1 MKDLELLKL
10 ITEFAKPYKKVLLL
24 SLILLPLSS
33 IAFSLQPY
41 LMQKAIDGPLRAGN
55 YAELQVYIVI
65 FLGAILFNFFI
76 HLMQIYVINSTAQKI
91 ITDIR
96 LKLFDHLEKLP
107 MTFFDKNPV
116 GRSVTRLTSDV
127 EQLSDS
133 FAGGMISVIIDCL
146 NIMTIIVF
154 MLVINWKLCLCVI
167 SFLIPVAFLARH
179 FQNSFRKS
187 NHLARQKLS
196 VLNSF
201 LQQNIV
207 GISVVQMLNCADKN
221 KRIFDVSNQEYF
233 KANDKSIWADANF
246 SAGIE
251 LVSILSL
258 LALLF
263 LSKEI
268 LLSQALTIGVL
279 ISFLQYAQSLFEP
292 VRNLSDRFTI
302 IQSGFTAAERIN
314 ELLKETGSIQDKE
327 HPSVPLVQKD
337 YKNDENTET
346 EINNSKDVKSE
357 YLIEFNDVWFRYSDS
372 EDSPWILKGVSF
384 KIKPYEFVA
393 IVGAT
398 GSGKSSIIKLLT
410 RLYEPQQGEIKINGH
425 DLKDIPLADLRKFTG
440 VIHQDSYIFAGDLRS
455 NIELRRKDINLDRA
469 KPFLNKLNMNLDTK
483 LNERATNISSGEEQ
497 LINFARAI
505 VSEPEL
511 LILDEATAKI
521 DLNTEAFIQD
531 ELEHFRKSRT
541 LLVVAHRLETI
552 KDADKVISIQAGV
565 ASLQVN

>member
-1 MKDLELLKL
+1 
-10 ITEFAKPYKKVLLL
+10 
-24 SLILLPLSS
+24 
-33 IAFSLQPY
+33 
-41 LMQKAIDGPLRAGN
+41 
-55 YAELQVYIVI
+55 
-65 FLGAILFNFFI
+65 
-76 HLMQIYVINSTAQKI
+76 
-91 ITDIR
+91 
-96 LKLFDHLEKLP
+96 
-107 MTFFDKNPV
+107 
-116 GRSVTRLTSDV
+116 V

-146 NIMTIIVF
+146 NIITIIVF
-154 MLVINWKLCLCVI
+154 MLVINWKLCLCVV
-167 SFLIPVAFLARH
+167 SFLVPVVFLAKY
-179 FQNSFRKS
+179 FQDSFRKS

-221 KRIFDVSNQEYF
+221 KRIFDASNQEYF

-251 LVSILSL
+251 LVSIFSL

-279 ISFLQYAQSLFEP
+279 LSFLQYAQSLFEP

-314 ELLKETGSIQDKE
+314 ELLKETGAIKDKE
-327 HPSVPLVQKD
+327 QSLKYSSAP
-337 YKNDENTET
+337 YFIEAND
-346 EINNSKDVKSE
+346 SRDLKGE

-425 DLKDIPLADLRKFTG
+425 DLKDIPLADLREFMG

-455 NIELRRKDINLDRA
+455 NIELRRTDINLDRA
-469 KPFLNKLNMNLDTK
+469 KPFLDRLNMNLDTK

-497 LINFARAI
+497 LINFARAV
-505 VSEPEL
+505 VSEAQL

-521 DLNTEAFIQD
+521 DLNTEAFIQE
-531 ELEHFRKSRT
+531 ELEHFRKNRT

-552 KDADKVISIQAGV
+552 KNADKVISIQAGV

>member
-1 MKDLELLKL
+1 MINKDLELLKL
-10 ITEFAKPYKKVLLL
+10 ITEFAKPYRKVLLL

-41 LMQKAIDGPLRAGN
+41 LMQRAIDGPLKAGN
-55 YAELQVYIVI
+55 YAELQIYIII
-65 FLGAILFNFFI
+65 FLGAILFNFCV

-146 NIMTIIVF
+146 NIITIIVF
-154 MLVINWKLCLCVI
+154 MLVINWKLCLCVV
-167 SFLIPVAFLARH
+167 SFLIPVIFLAKY
-179 FQNSFRKS
+179 FQDSFRKS

-221 KRIFDVSNQEYF
+221 KRIFDASNQEYF

-251 LVSILSL
+251 LVSIFSL

-279 ISFLQYAQSLFEP
+279 LSFLQYAQSLFEP

-314 ELLKETGSIQDKE
+314 ELLKETGAIEDKE
-327 HPSVPLVQKD
+327 QSLKHSPAPCLVEG
-337 YKNDENTET
+337 ND
-346 EINNSKDVKSE
+346 SRDLKSE
-357 YLIEFNDVWFRYSDS
+357 YLIEFNDVWFRYSDL

-384 KIKPYEFVA
+384 SIKPYEFVA

-425 DLKDIPLADLRKFTG
+425 DLKDIPLADLREFMG

-455 NIELRRKDINLDRA
+455 NIELRRTDIHLDRA
-469 KPFLNKLNMNLDTK
+469 KPFLDRLNMNLDTK

-497 LINFARAI
+497 LINFARAV
-505 VSEPEL
+505 VSEAQL

-521 DLNTEAFIQD
+521 DLNTEAFIQE
-531 ELEHFRKSRT
+531 ELEHFRKNRT

-552 KDADKVISIQAGV
+552 KNADKVISIQAGV

>member
-1 MKDLELLKL
+1 MINTDLELLKL
-10 ITEFAKPYKKVLLL
+10 IAEFAKPYRKVLLL

-41 LMQKAIDGPLRAGN
+41 LIQRAIDGPLKAGN
-55 YAELQVYIVI
+55 YAELQMYIVV

-146 NIMTIIVF
+146 NIITIIVF
-154 MLVINWKLCLCVI
+154 MLVINWKLCLCVV
-167 SFLIPVAFLARH
+167 SFLVPVACLARH

-187 NHLARQKLS
+187 NHVARQKLS

-233 KANDKSIWADANF
+233 KANDKSIWADASF

-251 LVSILSL
+251 LVSILSV

-314 ELLKETGSIQDKE
+314 ELLKEAGAIQD
-327 HPSVPLVQKD
+327 
-337 YKNDENTET
+337 NENAESK
-346 EINNSKDVKSE
+346 INNSRDVKSE

-372 EDSPWILKGVSF
+372 EDSPWILKGVNF
-384 KIKPYEFVA
+384 KIKHSEFVA

-425 DLKDIPLADLRKFTG
+425 NLKDIPLADLRRLTG

-455 NIELRRKDINLDRA
+455 NIELGRKDINLDRA

-505 VSEPEL
+505 VSEAQL

-521 DLNTEAFIQD
+521 DLNTEAFIQE
-531 ELEHFRKSRT
+531 ELEHFRKNKT

-552 KDADKVISIQAGV
+552 KNADKVISIQAGV
-565 ASLQVN
+565 ANLQVN

>member
-10 ITEFAKPYKKVLLL
+10 IAEFAKPYRKILLL

-41 LMQKAIDGPLRAGN
+41 LMQRAIDGPLKAGN
-55 YAELQVYIVI
+55 YAELQIYIVI

-96 LKLFDHLEKLP
+96 LKLFDHLERLP

-133 FAGGMISVIIDCL
+133 FAGGMISVVIDCL

-154 MLVINWKLCLCVI
+154 MLVINWKLCLCVV
-167 SFLIPVAFLARH
+167 SFLIPVVFLAKY

-221 KRIFDVSNQEYF
+221 KQIFDTSNQEYF

-251 LVSILSL
+251 LLSILSL

-279 ISFLQYAQSLFEP
+279 LSFLQYAQSLFEP
-292 VRNLSDRFTI
+292 VRNLSDRFTV

-314 ELLKETGSIQDKE
+314 ELLKETGAIQDKE
-327 HPSVPLVQKD
+327 QSLKHSPAR
-337 YKNDENTET
+337 YFNENNDSRD
-346 EINNSKDVKSE
+346 IKSE

-372 EDSPWILKGVSF
+372 EDSPWVLKGVSF

-455 NIELRRKDINLDRA
+455 NIELRRTDINLDRA
-469 KPFLNKLNMNLDTK
+469 KPFLDRLNMNLDTK

-497 LINFARAI
+497 LINFARAV
-505 VSEPEL
+505 VSEAQL

-521 DLNTEAFIQD
+521 DLNTEAFIQE
-531 ELEHFRKSRT
+531 ELEHFRKNRT

-552 KDADKVISIQAGV
+552 KNADKVISIQAGV

>member
-10 ITEFAKPYKKVLLL
+10 IAEFAKPYRKVLLL

-41 LMQKAIDGPLRAGN
+41 LMQRAIDGPLKAGN
-55 YAELQVYIVI
+55 YAELQVYIII
-65 FLGAILFNFFI
+65 FLGAIFFNFCI

-146 NIMTIIVF
+146 NIITIIVF
-154 MLVINWKLCLCVI
+154 MLVINWKLCLCIV
-167 SFLIPVAFLARH
+167 SFLIPVAFLAKY
-179 FQNSFRKS
+179 FQDSFRKS

-221 KRIFDVSNQEYF
+221 KRIFDASNQEYF

-251 LVSILSL
+251 LVSIFSL

-279 ISFLQYAQSLFEP
+279 LSFLQYAQSLFEP

-314 ELLKETGSIQDKE
+314 ELLKETGAIKDKE
-327 HPSVPLVQKD
+327 QSLKYSSAP
-337 YKNDENTET
+337 YFIEAND
-346 EINNSKDVKSE
+346 SRDLKGE

-425 DLKDIPLADLRKFTG
+425 DLKDIPSADLREFMG

-455 NIELRRKDINLDRA
+455 NIELRRTDINLDRA
-469 KPFLNKLNMNLDTK
+469 KPFLDRLNMNLDTK

-497 LINFARAI
+497 LINFARAV
-505 VSEPEL
+505 VSEAQL

-521 DLNTEAFIQD
+521 DLNTEAFIQE
-531 ELEHFRKSRT
+531 ELEHFRKNRT

-552 KDADKVISIQAGV
+552 KNADKVISIQAGV

>member
-10 ITEFAKPYKKVLLL
+10 IAEFAKPYRKVLLL

-41 LMQKAIDGPLRAGN
+41 LMQRAIDGPLKAGN
-55 YAELQVYIVI
+55 YAELQIYIII
-65 FLGAILFNFFI
+65 FLGAILFNFCV

-146 NIMTIIVF
+146 NIITIIVF
-154 MLVINWKLCLCVI
+154 MLVINWKLCLCVV
-167 SFLIPVAFLARH
+167 SFLVPVVFLAKY
-179 FQNSFRKS
+179 FQDSFRKS

-221 KRIFDVSNQEYF
+221 KRIFDASNQEYF

-251 LVSILSL
+251 LVSIFSL

-279 ISFLQYAQSLFEP
+279 LSFLQYAQSLFEP

-314 ELLKETGSIQDKE
+314 ELLKETGAIQDKE
-327 HPSVPLVQKD
+327 LSLKHSPAPYLIEG
-337 YKNDENTET
+337 NDS
-346 EINNSKDVKSE
+346 IDIKSE

-425 DLKDIPLADLRKFTG
+425 DLKDIPLADLREFMG

-455 NIELRRKDINLDRA
+455 NIELRRTDINLDRA
-469 KPFLNKLNMNLDTK
+469 KPFLDRLNMNLDTK

-497 LINFARAI
+497 LINFARAV
-505 VSEPEL
+505 VSEAQL

-521 DLNTEAFIQD
+521 DLNTEAFIQE
-531 ELEHFRKSRT
+531 ELEHFRKNRT

-552 KDADKVISIQAGV
+552 KNADKVISIQAGV

>member
-1 MKDLELLKL
+1 MINKDLELLKL
-10 ITEFAKPYKKVLLL
+10 IAEFAKPYRKVLLL

-41 LMQKAIDGPLRAGN
+41 LMQRAIDGPLKAGN
-55 YAELQVYIVI
+55 YAELQIYIII
-65 FLGAILFNFFI
+65 FLGAIFFNFCI

-146 NIMTIIVF
+146 NIITIIVF
-154 MLVINWKLCLCVI
+154 MLVINWKLCLCIV
-167 SFLIPVAFLARH
+167 SFLVPVAFLARH

-187 NHLARQKLS
+187 NHVARQKLS

-233 KANDKSIWADANF
+233 KANDKSIWADASF

-251 LVSILSL
+251 LVSILSV

-314 ELLKETGSIQDKE
+314 ELLKETGAIQD
-327 HPSVPLVQKD
+327 
-337 YKNDENTET
+337 NENAET
-346 EINNSKDVKSE
+346 EINNSKDIKSE

-384 KIKPYEFVA
+384 KIKPHEFVA

-505 VSEPEL
+505 VSEAPL

-521 DLNTEAFIQD
+521 DLNTEAFIQE
-531 ELEHFRKSRT
+531 ELEHFRKNRT
-541 LLVVAHRLETI
+541 LVVVAHRLETI
-552 KDADKVISIQAGV
+552 KNADKVISIQAGV

>member
-1 MKDLELLKL
+1 MINKDLELLKL
-10 ITEFAKPYKKVLLL
+10 IAEFAKPYRKVLLL

-41 LMQKAIDGPLRAGN
+41 LMQRAIDGPLKAGN
-55 YAELQVYIVI
+55 YTELQIYIVI
-65 FLGAILFNFFI
+65 FLGAILLNFFI

-146 NIMTIIVF
+146 NIITIIVF
-154 MLVINWKLCLCVI
+154 MLVINWKLCLCIV
-167 SFLIPVAFLARH
+167 SFLVPVAFLARH

-187 NHLARQKLS
+187 NHVARQKLS

-233 KANDKSIWADANF
+233 KANDKSIWADASF

-251 LVSILSL
+251 LVSILSV

-314 ELLKETGSIQDKE
+314 ELLKETGAIQD
-327 HPSVPLVQKD
+327 
-337 YKNDENTET
+337 NENAET
-346 EINNSKDVKSE
+346 EINNSRDVKSE

-384 KIKPYEFVA
+384 KIKPHEFVA

-425 DLKDIPLADLRKFTG
+425 DLKDISLADLRKFTG

-455 NIELRRKDINLDRA
+455 NIELRRTDINLDRA

-505 VSEPEL
+505 VSEAPL

-521 DLNTEAFIQD
+521 DLNTEAFIQE
-531 ELEHFRKSRT
+531 ELEHFRKNRT
-541 LLVVAHRLETI
+541 LLVVAHRLETM
-552 KDADKVISIQAGV
+552 KDADKVITVQDGV
-565 ASLQVN
+565 ASIAKSKT

>member
-1 MKDLELLKL
+1 MINTDLELLKL
-10 ITEFAKPYKKVLLL
+10 IAEFAKPYKKLLLL

-41 LMQKAIDGPLRAGN
+41 LMQRAIDGPLKAGN
-55 YAELQVYIVI
+55 YTELQIYIVI

-146 NIMTIIVF
+146 NIITIIVF
-154 MLVINWKLCLCVI
+154 MSVINWKLCLCIV
-167 SFLIPVAFLARH
+167 SFLVPVAVLARH

-251 LVSILSL
+251 LISL
-258 LALLF
+258 FSVLALLF

-314 ELLKETGSIQDKE
+314 ELLKETGAIQDKE
-327 HPSVPLVQKD
+327 QSLKQSPVNYL
-337 YKNDENTET
+337 N
-346 EINNSKDVKSE
+346 EIDNSKDLKSE
-357 YLIEFNDVWFRYSDS
+357 YLIEFDDVWFRYSDS
-372 EDSPWILKGVSF
+372 EDSPWILKGISF

-410 RLYEPQQGEIKINGH
+410 RLYEPQQGEIKINGQN
-425 DLKDIPLADLRKFTG
+425 LKDIPLSDLRKFTG

-455 NIELRRKDINLDRA
+455 NIELGRKDINLDRA

-505 VSEPEL
+505 VSEAPL

-521 DLNTEAFIQD
+521 DLNTEAFIQE
-531 ELEHFRKSRT
+531 ELEHFRKNRT

-552 KDADKVISIQAGV
+552 KNADKVISIQAGV

>member
-1 MKDLELLKL
+1 MINKDLELLKL
-10 ITEFAKPYKKVLLL
+10 IAEFAKPYRKVLLL

-41 LMQKAIDGPLRAGN
+41 LMQRAIDGPLKAGN
-55 YAELQVYIVI
+55 YTELQIYIVI

-146 NIMTIIVF
+146 NIITIIVF
-154 MLVINWKLCLCVI
+154 MLVINWKLCLCIV
-167 SFLIPVAFLARH
+167 SFLVPVAFLARH

-187 NHLARQKLS
+187 NHVARQKLS

-233 KANDKSIWADANF
+233 KANDKSIWADASF

-251 LVSILSL
+251 LVSILSV

-314 ELLKETGSIQDKE
+314 ELLKETGAIQD
-327 HPSVPLVQKD
+327 
-337 YKNDENTET
+337 NENAET
-346 EINNSKDVKSE
+346 EINNSRDVKSE

-384 KIKPYEFVA
+384 KIKPHEFVA

-505 VSEPEL
+505 VSEAPL

-521 DLNTEAFIQD
+521 DLNTEAFIQE
-531 ELEHFRKSRT
+531 ELEHFRKNRT

-552 KDADKVISIQAGV
+552 KNADKVISIQAGV

>member
-1 MKDLELLKL
+1 MINKDLELLKL
-10 ITEFAKPYKKVLLL
+10 IAEFAKPYRKVLLL

-41 LMQKAIDGPLRAGN
+41 LMQRAIDGPLKAGN
-55 YAELQVYIVI
+55 YAELQIYIII
-65 FLGAILFNFFI
+65 FLGAILFNFCV

-146 NIMTIIVF
+146 NIITIIVF
-154 MLVINWKLCLCVI
+154 MLVINWKLCLCVV
-167 SFLIPVAFLARH
+167 SFLIPVIFLAKY
-179 FQNSFRKS
+179 FQDSFRKS

-221 KRIFDVSNQEYF
+221 KRIFDASNQEYF

-251 LVSILSL
+251 LVSIFSL

-279 ISFLQYAQSLFEP
+279 LSFLQYAQSLFEP

-314 ELLKETGSIQDKE
+314 ELLKETGAIEDKE
-327 HPSVPLVQKD
+327 QSLKHSPAPCLVEG
-337 YKNDENTET
+337 ND
-346 EINNSKDVKSE
+346 SRDLKSE

-384 KIKPYEFVA
+384 SIKPYEFVA

-425 DLKDIPLADLRKFTG
+425 DLKDIPSADLREFMG

-469 KPFLNKLNMNLDTK
+469 KPFLDRLNMNLDTK

-497 LINFARAI
+497 LINFARAV
-505 VSEPEL
+505 VSEAQL

-521 DLNTEAFIQD
+521 DLNTEAFIQE
-531 ELEHFRKSRT
+531 ELEHFRKNRT

-552 KDADKVISIQAGV
+552 KNADKVISIQAGV

>member
-1 MKDLELLKL
+1 MINTDLELLKL
-10 ITEFAKPYKKVLLL
+10 IAEFAKPYRKVLLL

-41 LMQKAIDGPLRAGN
+41 LMQRAIDGPLKAGN
-55 YAELQVYIVI
+55 YAELQVYIII
-65 FLGAILFNFFI
+65 FLGAIFFNFCI

-146 NIMTIIVF
+146 NIITIIVF
-154 MLVINWKLCLCVI
+154 MLVINWKLCLCVV
-167 SFLIPVAFLARH
+167 SFLIPVAFLAKY
-179 FQNSFRKS
+179 FQDSFRKS

-221 KRIFDVSNQEYF
+221 KRIFDASNQEYF

-251 LVSILSL
+251 LVSIFSL

-279 ISFLQYAQSLFEP
+279 LSFLQYAQSLFEP

-314 ELLKETGSIQDKE
+314 ELLKETGAIQDKE
-327 HPSVPLVQKD
+327 QSLKHSPAP
-337 YKNDENTET
+337 YFIEGND
-346 EINNSKDVKSE
+346 SRDLKSE

-425 DLKDIPLADLRKFTG
+425 DLKDIPSADLREFMG

-469 KPFLNKLNMNLDTK
+469 KPFLDRLNMNLDTK

-497 LINFARAI
+497 LINFARAV
-505 VSEPEL
+505 VSEAQL

-521 DLNTEAFIQD
+521 DLNTEAFIQE
-531 ELEHFRKSRT
+531 ELEHFRKNRT

-552 KDADKVISIQAGV
+552 KNADKVISIQAGV

>member
-1 MKDLELLKL
+1 
-10 ITEFAKPYKKVLLL
+10 
-24 SLILLPLSS
+24 
-33 IAFSLQPY
+33 
-41 LMQKAIDGPLRAGN
+41 
-55 YAELQVYIVI
+55 
-65 FLGAILFNFFI
+65 
-76 HLMQIYVINSTAQKI
+76 
-91 ITDIR
+91 
-96 LKLFDHLEKLP
+96 
-107 MTFFDKNPV
+107 
-116 GRSVTRLTSDV
+116 
-127 EQLSDS
+127 
-133 FAGGMISVIIDCL
+133 MISVIIDCL
-146 NIMTIIVF
+146 NIITIIVF
-154 MLVINWKLCLCVI
+154 MLVINWKLCLCIV
-167 SFLIPVAFLARH
+167 SFLVPVVFLAKY
-179 FQNSFRKS
+179 FQDSFRKS

-233 KANDKSIWADANF
+233 KANDKSIWADASF

-251 LVSILSL
+251 LVSILSV

-314 ELLKETGSIQDKE
+314 ELLKETGAIQD
-327 HPSVPLVQKD
+327 
-337 YKNDENTET
+337 NENAET
-346 EINNSKDVKSE
+346 EINNSRDVKSE

-372 EDSPWILKGVSF
+372 EDSPWILKGVNF
-384 KIKPYEFVA
+384 KIRPSEFVA

-425 DLKDIPLADLRKFTG
+425 DLKDIPLADLRRFTG

-455 NIELRRKDINLDRA
+455 NIELGRKDINLDRA

-505 VSEPEL
+505 VSEAQL

-521 DLNTEAFIQD
+521 DLNTEAFIQE
-531 ELEHFRKSRT
+531 ELEHFRKNKT

-552 KDADKVISIQAGV
+552 KNADKVISIQAGV

>member
-1 MKDLELLKL
+1 MINTDLELLKL
-10 ITEFAKPYKKVLLL
+10 IAEFAKPYRKLLLL

-41 LMQKAIDGPLRAGN
+41 LMQRAIDGPLKAGN
-55 YAELQVYIVI
+55 YAELQIYIII
-65 FLGAILFNFFI
+65 FLGAILFNFCV

-146 NIMTIIVF
+146 NIITIIVF
-154 MLVINWKLCLCVI
+154 MLVINWKLCLCVV
-167 SFLIPVAFLARH
+167 SFLVPVVFLAKY
-179 FQNSFRKS
+179 FQESFRKS

-221 KRIFDVSNQEYF
+221 KRIFDASNQEYF

-251 LVSILSL
+251 LVSIFSL

-279 ISFLQYAQSLFEP
+279 LSFLQYAQSLFEP

-314 ELLKETGSIQDKE
+314 ELLKETGAIEDK
-327 HPSVPLVQKD
+327 
-337 YKNDENTET
+337 KNSLKYSPANCFTG
-346 EINNSKDVKSE
+346 INDLKRSESE

-425 DLKDIPLADLRKFTG
+425 DLKDIPLADLREFMG

-469 KPFLNKLNMNLDTK
+469 KPFLDRLNMNLDTK

-505 VSEPEL
+505 VSEAPL

-521 DLNTEAFIQD
+521 DLNTEAFIQE
-531 ELEHFRKSRT
+531 ELEHFRKNRT

-552 KDADKVISIQAGV
+552 KNADKVISIQAGV

>member
-1 MKDLELLKL
+1 
-10 ITEFAKPYKKVLLL
+10 V
-24 SLILLPLSS
+24 
-33 IAFSLQPY
+33 
-41 LMQKAIDGPLRAGN
+41 
-55 YAELQVYIVI
+55 
-65 FLGAILFNFFI
+65 
-76 HLMQIYVINSTAQKI
+76 
-91 ITDIR
+91 
-96 LKLFDHLEKLP
+96 
-107 MTFFDKNPV
+107 PV
-116 GRSVTRLTSDV
+116 V
-127 EQLSDS
+127 
-133 FAGGMISVIIDCL
+133 
-146 NIMTIIVF
+146 
-154 MLVINWKLCLCVI
+154 
-167 SFLIPVAFLARH
+167 FLAKY
-179 FQNSFRKS
+179 FQDSFRKS
-187 NHLARQKLS
+187 NHLARQKLA

-221 KRIFDVSNQEYF
+221 KRIFDASNQEYF

-251 LVSILSL
+251 LVSIFSL

-279 ISFLQYAQSLFEP
+279 LSFLQYAQSLFEP

-314 ELLKETGSIQDKE
+314 ELLKETGAIQDKE
-327 HPSVPLVQKD
+327 QSLECSPVGCLA
-337 YKNDENTET
+337 
-346 EINNSKDVKSE
+346 EIDNSKEAIFKSE

-425 DLKDIPLADLRKFTG
+425 DLKDIPSADLREFMG

-455 NIELRRKDINLDRA
+455 NIELRRTDINLDRA
-469 KPFLNKLNMNLDTK
+469 KPFLDRLNMNLDTK

-497 LINFARAI
+497 LINFARAV
-505 VSEPEL
+505 VSEAQL

-521 DLNTEAFIQD
+521 DLNTEAFIQE
-531 ELEHFRKSRT
+531 ELEHFRKNRT

-552 KDADKVISIQAGV
+552 KNADKVIFIQAGV

>member
-1 MKDLELLKL
+1 MINKDLELLKL
-10 ITEFAKPYKKVLLL
+10 ITEFAKPYRKVLLL

-41 LMQKAIDGPLRAGN
+41 LMQRAIDGPLKAGN
-55 YAELQVYIVI
+55 YAELQVYIII
-65 FLGAILFNFFI
+65 FLGAIFFNFCI

-146 NIMTIIVF
+146 NIITIIVF
-154 MLVINWKLCLCVI
+154 MLVINWKLCLCVV
-167 SFLIPVAFLARH
+167 SFLIPVIFLAKY
-179 FQNSFRKS
+179 FQDSFRKS

-221 KRIFDVSNQEYF
+221 KRIFDASNQEYF

-251 LVSILSL
+251 LVSIFSL

-279 ISFLQYAQSLFEP
+279 LSFLQYAQSLFEP

-314 ELLKETGSIQDKE
+314 ELLKETGAIEDKE
-327 HPSVPLVQKD
+327 QSLKHSPAPCLVEG
-337 YKNDENTET
+337 ND
-346 EINNSKDVKSE
+346 SRDLKSE

-425 DLKDIPLADLRKFTG
+425 DLKDIPLADLREFMG

-455 NIELRRKDINLDRA
+455 NIELRRTDINLDRA
-469 KPFLNKLNMNLDTK
+469 KPFLDRLNMNLDTK

-497 LINFARAI
+497 LINFARAV
-505 VSEPEL
+505 VSEAQL

-521 DLNTEAFIQD
+521 DLNTEAFIQE
-531 ELEHFRKSRT
+531 ELEHFRKNRT

-552 KDADKVISIQAGV
+552 KNADKVISIQAGV

>member
-1 MKDLELLKL
+1 MINKDLELLKL
-10 ITEFAKPYKKVLLL
+10 IAEFAKPYRKVLLL

-41 LMQKAIDGPLRAGN
+41 LMQRAIDGPLKAGN
-55 YAELQVYIVI
+55 YTELQIYIVI

-146 NIMTIIVF
+146 NIITIIVF
-154 MLVINWKLCLCVI
+154 MLVINWKLCLCIV
-167 SFLIPVAFLARH
+167 SFLVPVAFLARH

-187 NHLARQKLS
+187 NHVARQKLS

-233 KANDKSIWADANF
+233 KANDKSIWADASF

-251 LVSILSL
+251 LVSILSV

-314 ELLKETGSIQDKE
+314 ELLKETGAIQD
-327 HPSVPLVQKD
+327 
-337 YKNDENTET
+337 NENAET
-346 EINNSKDVKSE
+346 EINNSRDVKSE

-384 KIKPYEFVA
+384 KIKPHEFVA

-521 DLNTEAFIQD
+521 DLNTEAFIQE
-531 ELEHFRKSRT
+531 ELEHFRKNRT

-552 KDADKVISIQAGV
+552 KNADKVISIQAGV

>member
-1 MKDLELLKL
+1 MINKDLELLKL
-10 ITEFAKPYKKVLLL
+10 IAEFAKPYRKVLLL

-41 LMQKAIDGPLRAGN
+41 LMQRAIDGPLKAGN
-55 YAELQVYIVI
+55 YTELQIYIVI

-146 NIMTIIVF
+146 NIITIIVF
-154 MLVINWKLCLCVI
+154 MLMINWKLCLCIV
-167 SFLIPVAFLARH
+167 SFLVPVAFLARH

-187 NHLARQKLS
+187 NHVARQKLS

-233 KANDKSIWADANF
+233 KANDKSIWADASF

-251 LVSILSL
+251 LVSILSV

-314 ELLKETGSIQDKE
+314 ELLKETGAIQD
-327 HPSVPLVQKD
+327 
-337 YKNDENTET
+337 NENAET
-346 EINNSKDVKSE
+346 EINNSRDVKSE

-372 EDSPWILKGVSF
+372 EDSPWILKGVNF
-384 KIKPYEFVA
+384 KIRPSEFVA

-425 DLKDIPLADLRKFTG
+425 DLKDIPLADLRRFTG

-455 NIELRRKDINLDRA
+455 NIELGRKDINLDRA

-505 VSEPEL
+505 VSEAQL

-521 DLNTEAFIQD
+521 DLNTEAFIQE
-531 ELEHFRKSRT
+531 ELEHFRKNKT

-552 KDADKVISIQAGV
+552 KNADKVISIQAGV

>member
-1 MKDLELLKL
+1 MINTDFELLKL
-10 ITEFAKPYKKVLLL
+10 IAEFAKPYRKVLLL

-41 LMQKAIDGPLRAGN
+41 LMQRAIDGPLKAGN
-55 YAELQVYIVI
+55 YAELQIYIII
-65 FLGAILFNFFI
+65 FLGAILFNFCV

-146 NIMTIIVF
+146 NIITIIVF
-154 MLVINWKLCLCVI
+154 MLVINWKLCLCVV
-167 SFLIPVAFLARH
+167 SFLVPVVFLAKY
-179 FQNSFRKS
+179 FQDSFRKS

-251 LVSILSL
+251 LVSIFSL

-279 ISFLQYAQSLFEP
+279 LSFLQYAQSLFEP

-314 ELLKETGSIQDKE
+314 ELLKETGAIQDKE
-327 HPSVPLVQKD
+327 QSLKHSPVGYL
-337 YKNDENTET
+337 TG
-346 EINNSKDVKSE
+346 INNSQEVIFKSE

-425 DLKDIPLADLRKFTG
+425 NLKDIPLADLRGFMG

-455 NIELRRKDINLDRA
+455 NIELRRTDINLDRA
-469 KPFLNKLNMNLDTK
+469 KPFLDRLNMNLDTK

-505 VSEPEL
+505 VSEAQL

-521 DLNTEAFIQD
+521 DLNTEAFIQE
-531 ELEHFRKSRT
+531 ELEHFRNGRA

-552 KDADKVISIQAGV
+552 KDADKVITVQDGMASV
-565 ASLQVN
+565 AKSKI

>member
-1 MKDLELLKL
+1 MINKDLELLKL
-10 ITEFAKPYKKVLLL
+10 IAEFAKPYRKVLLL

-41 LMQKAIDGPLRAGN
+41 LMQRAIDGPLKAGN
-55 YAELQVYIVI
+55 YTELQIYIVI

-146 NIMTIIVF
+146 NIITIIVF
-154 MLVINWKLCLCVI
+154 MLVINWKLCLCIV
-167 SFLIPVAFLARH
+167 SFLVPVAFLARH

-187 NHLARQKLS
+187 NHVARQKLS

-233 KANDKSIWADANF
+233 KANDKSIWADASF

-251 LVSILSL
+251 LVSILSV

-314 ELLKETGSIQDKE
+314 ELLKETGAIQD
-327 HPSVPLVQKD
+327 
-337 YKNDENTET
+337 NENAET
-346 EINNSKDVKSE
+346 EVNNSRDVKSE

-372 EDSPWILKGVSF
+372 KDSPWILKGVSF
-384 KIKPYEFVA
+384 KIKPHEFVA

-505 VSEPEL
+505 VSEAPL

-521 DLNTEAFIQD
+521 DLNTEAFIQE
-531 ELEHFRKSRT
+531 ELEHFRKNRT

-552 KDADKVISIQAGV
+552 KNADKVISIQAGV

>member
-1 MKDLELLKL
+1 MINKDLELLKL
-10 ITEFAKPYKKVLLL
+10 ITEFAKPYRKVLLL

-41 LMQKAIDGPLRAGN
+41 LMQRAIDGPLKAGN
-55 YAELQVYIVI
+55 YAELQIYIII
-65 FLGAILFNFFI
+65 FLGAILFNFCV

-146 NIMTIIVF
+146 NIITIIVF
-154 MLVINWKLCLCVI
+154 MLVINWKLCLCVV
-167 SFLIPVAFLARH
+167 SFLIPVIFLAKY
-179 FQNSFRKS
+179 FQDSFRKS

-221 KRIFDVSNQEYF
+221 KRIFDASNQEYF

-251 LVSILSL
+251 LVSIFSL

-279 ISFLQYAQSLFEP
+279 LSFLQYAQSLFEP

-314 ELLKETGSIQDKE
+314 ELLKETGAIEDKE
-327 HPSVPLVQKD
+327 QSLKHSPAPCLVEG
-337 YKNDENTET
+337 ND
-346 EINNSKDVKSE
+346 SRDLKSE
-357 YLIEFNDVWFRYSDS
+357 YLIEFNDVWFRYSDL

-384 KIKPYEFVA
+384 SIKPYEFVA

-398 GSGKSSIIKLLT
+398 GSGKSSIIKLIT
-410 RLYEPQQGEIKINGH
+410 RLYEPQQGKIKINGH
-425 DLKDIPLADLRKFTG
+425 DLKDIPSADLREFMG

-455 NIELRRKDINLDRA
+455 NIELRRMDINLDRA
-469 KPFLNKLNMNLDTK
+469 KPFLDRLNMNLDTK

-497 LINFARAI
+497 LINFARAV
-505 VSEPEL
+505 VSEPQL

-521 DLNTEAFIQD
+521 DLNTEAFIQE
-531 ELEHFRKSRT
+531 ELEHFRKNRT

-552 KDADKVISIQAGV
+552 KNADKVISIQAGV

>member
-1 MKDLELLKL
+1 MINKDLELLKL
-10 ITEFAKPYKKVLLL
+10 IAEFAKPYRKVLLL

-41 LMQKAIDGPLRAGN
+41 LMQRAIDGPLKAGN
-55 YAELQVYIVI
+55 YTELQIYIVI

-146 NIMTIIVF
+146 NIITIIVF
-154 MLVINWKLCLCVI
+154 MLVINWKLCLCIV
-167 SFLIPVAFLARH
+167 SFLVPVAFLAKH

-187 NHLARQKLS
+187 NHVARQKLS

-233 KANDKSIWADANF
+233 KANDKSIWADASF

-251 LVSILSL
+251 LVSILSV

-314 ELLKETGSIQDKE
+314 ELLKETGAIQD
-327 HPSVPLVQKD
+327 
-337 YKNDENTET
+337 NENAET
-346 EINNSKDVKSE
+346 EVNNSRDVKSE

-372 EDSPWILKGVSF
+372 KDSPWILKGISF
-384 KIKPYEFVA
+384 KIKPHEFVA

-505 VSEPEL
+505 VSEAPL

-521 DLNTEAFIQD
+521 DLNTEAFIQE
-531 ELEHFRKSRT
+531 ELEHFRKNKT

-552 KDADKVISIQAGV
+552 KNADKVISIQAGV

>member
-1 MKDLELLKL
+1 MINKDLELLKL
-10 ITEFAKPYKKVLLL
+10 IAEFAKPYRKVLLL

-41 LMQKAIDGPLRAGN
+41 LMQRAIDGPLKAGN
-55 YAELQVYIVI
+55 YAELQVYIII
-65 FLGAILFNFFI
+65 FLGAILFNFCI

-146 NIMTIIVF
+146 NIITIIVF
-154 MLVINWKLCLCVI
+154 MLVINWKLCLCVV
-167 SFLIPVAFLARH
+167 SFLIPVIFLAKY
-179 FQNSFRKS
+179 FQDSFRKS

-221 KRIFDVSNQEYF
+221 KRIFDASNQEYF

-251 LVSILSL
+251 LVSIFSL

-279 ISFLQYAQSLFEP
+279 LSFLQYAQSLFEP

-314 ELLKETGSIQDKE
+314 ELLKETGAIEDKE
-327 HPSVPLVQKD
+327 NSLKCSPVPYLIEG
-337 YKNDENTET
+337 ND
-346 EINNSKDVKSE
+346 SRDLKSE

-425 DLKDIPLADLRKFTG
+425 DLKDIPLADLREFMG

-455 NIELRRKDINLDRA
+455 NIELRRTDINLDRA
-469 KPFLNKLNMNLDTK
+469 KPFLDRLNMNLDTK

-497 LINFARAI
+497 LINFARAV
-505 VSEPEL
+505 VSEPQL

-521 DLNTEAFIQD
+521 DLNTEAFIQE
-531 ELEHFRKSRT
+531 ELEHFRKNRT

-552 KDADKVISIQAGV
+552 KNADKVISIQAGV

>member
-10 ITEFAKPYKKVLLL
+10 IAEFAKPYRKVLLL

-41 LMQKAIDGPLRAGN
+41 LMQRAIDGPLKAGN
-55 YAELQVYIVI
+55 YAELQVYIII
-65 FLGAILFNFFI
+65 FLGAIFFNFCI

-146 NIMTIIVF
+146 NIITIIVF
-154 MLVINWKLCLCVI
+154 MLVINWKLCLCIV
-167 SFLIPVAFLARH
+167 SFLIPVAFLAKY
-179 FQNSFRKS
+179 FQDSFRKS

-221 KRIFDVSNQEYF
+221 KRIFDASNQEYF

-251 LVSILSL
+251 LVSIFSL

-279 ISFLQYAQSLFEP
+279 LSFLQYAQSLFEP

-314 ELLKETGSIQDKE
+314 ELLKETGAIQDKQQSLE
-327 HPSVPLVQKD
+327 YSPVGCL
-337 YKNDENTET
+337 T
-346 EINNSKDVKSE
+346 EIDNSKEAIFKSE

-425 DLKDIPLADLRKFTG
+425 DLKDIPSADLREFMG

-455 NIELRRKDINLDRA
+455 NIELRRTDINLDRA
-469 KPFLNKLNMNLDTK
+469 KPFLDRLNMNLDTK

-497 LINFARAI
+497 LINFARAV
-505 VSEPEL
+505 VSEPQL

-521 DLNTEAFIQD
+521 DLNTEAFIQE
-531 ELEHFRKSRT
+531 ELEHFRKNRT

-552 KDADKVISIQAGV
+552 KNADKVIFIQAGV

>member
-1 MKDLELLKL
+1 MINTDLELLKL
-10 ITEFAKPYKKVLLL
+10 IAEFAKPYRKVLLL

-41 LMQKAIDGPLRAGN
+41 LMQRAIDGPLKAGN
-55 YAELQVYIVI
+55 YAELQVYIII
-65 FLGAILFNFFI
+65 FLGAIFFNFCI

-146 NIMTIIVF
+146 NIITIIVF
-154 MLVINWKLCLCVI
+154 MLVINWKLCLCVV
-167 SFLIPVAFLARH
+167 SFLIPVAFLAKY
-179 FQNSFRKS
+179 FQDSFRKS

-221 KRIFDVSNQEYF
+221 KRIFDASNQEYF

-251 LVSILSL
+251 LVSIFSL

-279 ISFLQYAQSLFEP
+279 LSFLQYAQSLFEP

-314 ELLKETGSIQDKE
+314 ELLKETGAIQDKE
-327 HPSVPLVQKD
+327 HSPAPYFVEG
-337 YKNDENTET
+337 ND
-346 EINNSKDVKSE
+346 SRDLKSE

-425 DLKDIPLADLRKFTG
+425 DLKDIPSADLREFMG

-455 NIELRRKDINLDRA
+455 NIELRRTDINLDRA
-469 KPFLNKLNMNLDTK
+469 KPFLDRLNMNLDTK

-497 LINFARAI
+497 LINFARAV
-505 VSEPEL
+505 VSEAQL

-521 DLNTEAFIQD
+521 DLNTEAFIQE
-531 ELEHFRKSRT
+531 ELECFRKNRT

-552 KDADKVISIQAGV
+552 KNADKVISIQAGV

>member
-1 MKDLELLKL
+1 MINKDLELLKL
-10 ITEFAKPYKKVLLL
+10 IAEFAKPYRKVLLL

-41 LMQKAIDGPLRAGN
+41 LMQRAIDGPLKAGN
-55 YAELQVYIVI
+55 YTELQIYIVI
-65 FLGAILFNFFI
+65 FLGAILLNFFI

-146 NIMTIIVF
+146 NIITIIVF
-154 MLVINWKLCLCVI
+154 MLVINWKLCLCIV
-167 SFLIPVAFLARH
+167 SFLVPVAFLARH

-187 NHLARQKLS
+187 NHVARQKLS

-233 KANDKSIWADANF
+233 KANDKSIWADASF

-251 LVSILSL
+251 LVSILSV

-314 ELLKETGSIQDKE
+314 ELLKETGAIQD
-327 HPSVPLVQKD
+327 
-337 YKNDENTET
+337 NENAET
-346 EINNSKDVKSE
+346 EINNSRDVKSE

-384 KIKPYEFVA
+384 KIKPHEFVA

-425 DLKDIPLADLRKFTG
+425 DLKDISLADLRKFTG

-455 NIELRRKDINLDRA
+455 NIELRRTDINLDRA

-505 VSEPEL
+505 VSEAPL

-521 DLNTEAFIQD
+521 DLNTEAFIQE
-531 ELEHFRKSRT
+531 ELEHFRNGRT

-552 KDADKVISIQAGV
+552 KNADKVISIQAGV
-565 ASLQVN
+565 ASIAKSKT

>member
-1 MKDLELLKL
+1 MINTDLELLKL
-10 ITEFAKPYKKVLLL
+10 IAEFAKPYRKVLLL

-41 LMQKAIDGPLRAGN
+41 LMQRAIDGPLKAGN
-55 YAELQVYIVI
+55 YAELQIYIII
-65 FLGAILFNFFI
+65 FLGAIFFNFCI

-146 NIMTIIVF
+146 NIITIVVF
-154 MLVINWKLCLCVI
+154 MLVINWKLCLCVV
-167 SFLIPVAFLARH
+167 SFLVPVVFLARH
-179 FQNSFRKS
+179 FQSSFRKS
-187 NHLARQKLS
+187 NQLARQKLS

-221 KRIFDVSNQEYF
+221 KRIFDSSNQEYF

-251 LVSILSL
+251 LVSIFSL

-268 LLSQALTIGVL
+268 LLNQALTVGVL

-314 ELLKETGSIQDKE
+314 ELLKETGAIQDKE
-327 HPSVPLVQKD
+327 QSLKHSPAP
-337 YKNDENTET
+337 YFIEANDSRD
-346 EINNSKDVKSE
+346 IKSE

-410 RLYEPQQGEIKINGH
+410 RLYEPQQGEIKINGR
-425 DLKDIPLADLRKFTG
+425 DLKDIPLADLREFMG

-455 NIELRRKDINLDRA
+455 NIELRRTDIHLDRA

-497 LINFARAI
+497 LINFARAV
-505 VSEPEL
+505 VSAAQL

-521 DLNTEAFIQD
+521 DLNTEAFIQE
-531 ELEHFRKSRT
+531 ELEHFRNGRT

-552 KDADKVISIQAGV
+552 KDADKLITIQDGV
-565 ASLQVN
+565 ASVSKSET

>member
-1 MKDLELLKL
+1 MINTDLELLKL
-10 ITEFAKPYKKVLLL
+10 IAEFAKPYRKLLLL

-41 LMQKAIDGPLRAGN
+41 LMQRAIDGPLKAGN
-55 YAELQVYIVI
+55 YAELQIYIII
-65 FLGAILFNFFI
+65 FLGAILFNFCV

-146 NIMTIIVF
+146 NIITIIVF
-154 MLVINWKLCLCVI
+154 MLVINWKLCLCVV
-167 SFLIPVAFLARH
+167 SFLVPVVFLAKY
-179 FQNSFRKS
+179 FQESFRKS

-221 KRIFDVSNQEYF
+221 KRIFDASNQEYF

-251 LVSILSL
+251 LVSIFSL

-279 ISFLQYAQSLFEP
+279 LSFLQYAQSLFEP

-314 ELLKETGSIQDKE
+314 ELLKETGAIEDK
-327 HPSVPLVQKD
+327 
-337 YKNDENTET
+337 KNSLKYSPANCFTG
-346 EINNSKDVKSE
+346 INDLKRSESE

-425 DLKDIPLADLRKFTG
+425 DVKDIPLADLREFMG

-469 KPFLNKLNMNLDTK
+469 KPFLDRLNMNLDSK

-505 VSEPEL
+505 VTEPQL

-521 DLNTEAFIQD
+521 DLNTEAFIQE
-531 ELEHFRKSRT
+531 ELEHFRNGRA
-541 LLVVAHRLETI
+541 LLAVAHRLETI
-552 KDADKVISIQAGV
+552 KNADKVITVQDGV
-565 ASLQVN
+565 ASVAKSEI

>member
-1 MKDLELLKL
+1 MINKDLELLKL
-10 ITEFAKPYKKVLLL
+10 IAEFAKPYRKVLLL

-41 LMQKAIDGPLRAGN
+41 LMQRAIDGPLKAGN
-55 YAELQVYIVI
+55 YTELQIYIVI

-146 NIMTIIVF
+146 NIITIIVF
-154 MLVINWKLCLCVI
+154 MLVINWKLCLCIV
-167 SFLIPVAFLARH
+167 SFLVPVAFLARH

-187 NHLARQKLS
+187 NHVARQKLS

-233 KANDKSIWADANF
+233 KANDKSIWADASF

-251 LVSILSL
+251 LVSILSV

-314 ELLKETGSIQDKE
+314 ELLKETGAIQD
-327 HPSVPLVQKD
+327 
-337 YKNDENTET
+337 NENAET
-346 EINNSKDVKSE
+346 EINNSRDVKSE

-384 KIKPYEFVA
+384 KIKPHEFVA

-505 VSEPEL
+505 VSEAPL

-521 DLNTEAFIQD
+521 DLNTEAFIQE
-531 ELEHFRKSRT
+531 ELEHFRKNKT

-552 KDADKVISIQAGV
+552 KNADKVISIQAGV